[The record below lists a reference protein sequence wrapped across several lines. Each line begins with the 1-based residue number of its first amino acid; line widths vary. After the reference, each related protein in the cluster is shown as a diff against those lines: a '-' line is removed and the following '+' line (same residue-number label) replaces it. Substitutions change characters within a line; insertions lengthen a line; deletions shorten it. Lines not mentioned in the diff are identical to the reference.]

1 MFLQYF
7 KSSSSLKTVSFCVD
21 IVEEM
26 EEIIFNVSKLLKHR
40 CSFKGCKGVAFMTKI
55 NINDML
61 TSYDK
66 KNLTIATVCSHSSLQ
81 IFNGARKE
89 GFKTLGIA
97 VGEKK
102 KFYDAFPLGRPD
114 EFFIVDNYKDIAK
127 YSKELREKNVIVIP
141 HGSFVEYLGAKEF
154 LKLELPT
161 FGNRNVLMW
170 ESDRKKEKQWLESA
184 GLTMPKQVKDPK
196 EIDKPVMVK
205 YHGAKGGKG
214 FFVAK
219 TYEEFCKRVDT
230 KKPYFI
236 QEFVLGTR
244 YYLHYFYSPIQNNA
258 YKLSKGSLQLLSMDR
273 RDETTIDEVQRLG
286 SIAELEE
293 IGIHPTFVVTG
304 NIPIVMRESLLPK
317 VFKMGEAVVEKSLGL
332 FGGIIGSFCLET
344 VVTEELEFKVF
355 EISARIVAGTNPYA
369 AGSPY
374 AEFIQPDLSTGRR
387 IAQEIKYATK
397 HNALEKILT

>member
-1 MFLQYF
+1 
-7 KSSSSLKTVSFCVD
+7 
-21 IVEEM
+21 
-26 EEIIFNVSKLLKHR
+26 
-40 CSFKGCKGVAFMTKI
+40 
-55 NINDML
+55 ML
-61 TSYDK
+61 TPYDK
-66 KNLTIATVCSHSSLQ
+66 KNLRIATVCSHSSLQ

-89 GFKTLGIA
+89 GFNTLGIS
-97 VGEKK
+97 VGEQK

-127 YSKELREKNVIVIP
+127 YSEELREKNVIVIP
-141 HGSFVEYLGAKEF
+141 HGSFVEYLGAENF

-161 FGNRNVLMW
+161 FGNRNVLIW
-170 ESDRKKEKQWLESA
+170 ESDRKKERQWLESA
-184 GLTMPKQVKDPK
+184 GLTMPKEIKDPK
-196 EIDKPVMVK
+196 KIDKPVMVK

-219 TYEEFCKRVDT
+219 TYEEFCKRLDA
-230 KKPYFI
+230 KKPYII

-244 YYLHYFYSPIQNNA
+244 YYLHYFYSPIQDNA

-317 VFKMGEAVVEKSLGL
+317 VFKMGETVVEKSLEL
-332 FGGIIGSFCLET
+332 FGGVIGSFCLET
-344 VVTEELEFKVF
+344 VVTEDLEFKVF
-355 EISARIVAGTNPYA
+355 EISARIVAGTNPYIN
-369 AGSPY
+369 GSPY
-374 AEFIQPDLSTGRR
+374 SEFIEPDLSTGRR
-387 IAQEIKYATK
+387 IAQEIKYGAK
-397 HNALEKILT
+397 HKVLEEILT